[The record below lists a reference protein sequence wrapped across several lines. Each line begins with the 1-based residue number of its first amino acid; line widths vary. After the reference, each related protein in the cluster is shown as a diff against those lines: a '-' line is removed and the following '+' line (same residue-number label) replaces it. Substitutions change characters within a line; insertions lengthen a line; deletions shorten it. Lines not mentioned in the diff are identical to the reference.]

1 MKKLTLLVVWFSVSS
16 VYGFDTTQN
25 PDGAVSLGLTYHSE
39 TVSGGYGP
47 TLNSSEYL
55 ELGEREY
62 DTQKIVFDVI
72 VPVTNRLSLNASLGA
87 VQLEETFSSDDT
99 SIALNDIADMDGGS
113 FSLGVRYYFLR

>member
-1 MKKLTLLVVWFSVSS
+1 MKKLILALIVSGS
-16 VYGFDTTQN
+16 GMAFAFDTTLN
-25 PDGAVSLGLTYHSE
+25 PDGAVSIGVTYHSE

-62 DTQKIVFDVI
+62 DTQKLVFDVI

-87 VQLEETFSSDDT
+87 VQLEETFSSNDT
-99 SIALNDIADMDGGS
+99 SIALNDISDMDGGS
-113 FSLGVRYYFLR
+113 FSLGVRYYFVK